1 MHQTMN
7 WIWPLTGG
15 GACNPIDACHESEEA
30 VLVENEDHEWIIPPI
45 PVSGTLNANTNGMK
59 DRHTHALNM
68 SRGLSAKHTSRRP
81 MPTACRPT
89 PRRSG
94 AREQMRGQ
102 AGAGGRKWASSR

>member
-59 DRHTHALNM
+59 DRHTHALNEFVVNQANVIHID
-68 SRGLSAKHTSRRP
+68 LFECLHTRD
-81 MPTACRPT
+81 TEHT
-89 PRRSG
+89 
-94 AREQMRGQ
+94 
-102 AGAGGRKWASSR
+102 